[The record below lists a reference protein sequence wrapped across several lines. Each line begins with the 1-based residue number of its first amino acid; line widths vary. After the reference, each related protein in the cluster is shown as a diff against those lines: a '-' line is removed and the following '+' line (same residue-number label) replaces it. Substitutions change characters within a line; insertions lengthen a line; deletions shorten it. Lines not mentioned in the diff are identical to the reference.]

1 MAHGRSLRPAPCHP
15 ITLLVCREGEIIR
28 GGPFS
33 SVSGVFAVTLVVI
46 LLLLFLVFGGSGLGY
61 HSWGTG
67 GPAWGGNVLYVLA
80 FIVLVLLILNFV
92 RPLGY

>member
-1 MAHGRSLRPAPCHP
+1 
-15 ITLLVCREGEIIR
+15 LVCREGEIIR

-67 GPAWGGNVLYVLA
+67 WGGNVLYVLA